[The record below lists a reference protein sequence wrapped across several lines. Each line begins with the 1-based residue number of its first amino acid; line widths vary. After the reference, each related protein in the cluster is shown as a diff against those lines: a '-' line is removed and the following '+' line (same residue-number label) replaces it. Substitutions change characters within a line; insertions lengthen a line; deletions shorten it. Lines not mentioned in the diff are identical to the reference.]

1 MGHSSNPSQIFLETA
16 LSASGGSIA
25 DSLGSSDYLIFG
37 TCLVCLLARTDLFEF
52 HDECVTL
59 YIASVT

>member
-25 DSLGSSDYLIFG
+25 DSLGSSDYFIFG
-37 TCLVCLLARTDLFEF
+37 TCLVCLLILTHTFEF
-52 HDECVTL
+52 QEESDTL
-59 YIASVT
+59 RC